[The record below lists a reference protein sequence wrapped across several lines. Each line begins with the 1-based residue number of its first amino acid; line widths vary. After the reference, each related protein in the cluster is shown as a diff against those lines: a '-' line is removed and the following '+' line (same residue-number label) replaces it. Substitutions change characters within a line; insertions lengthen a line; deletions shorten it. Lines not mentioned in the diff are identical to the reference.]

1 MLPPEPAA
9 FLPNLSKIFIRSHQ
23 YGDIQKGI
31 VEDCPA
37 VVLEDMRFTAQ
48 EFGATRAGTAEQ
60 SRFGGCFHP
69 EIYLLRDVLSLE
81 G

>member
-9 FLPNLSKIFIRSHQ
+9 FLPNLSKILIRSHQ

-48 EFGATRAGTAEQ
+48 EFGAT
-60 SRFGGCFHP
+60 
-69 EIYLLRDVLSLE
+69 
-81 G
+81 